1 LAEVLRYGGDVKKY
15 EVLYDWLSAQ
25 ITHISDS
32 AAAEAFA
39 AVLAAQ
45 MQDDFITLT
54 ERLRNYGVEV
64 VAAKAGRTLLTKW
77 GEIGALLSEFGK
89 AFPEFPGFHRD
100 SLLAFCSVA
109 GWVCA
114 NHAPI
119 LDATDVDEQ
128 SFEVRNIPGIELA
141 PAWFVHQNAGQILDS
156 LVVFDSREVA
166 VFETALAY
174 GGISPELAFGFLAA
188 LAAIDAA
195 IICPSALVKRAMP
208 QLELKEI
215 EAFVELHL
223 AMAGLPTH
231 TPKRITRTP
240 TVVNK
245 DSVRA
250 ESAYRQWS
258 DVLLVLSEYNSR
270 GELLLKYLTI
280 YHVIE
285 NLMFKMPIVD
295 LERQRNGA
303 MFSIRDFRRLYD
315 SVSVKELPALEKL
328 FAAAFDLDAAPAVK
342 YKRLVRDSWNAIVA
356 VHGSVAIDAALQRI
370 GYGKNSTE
378 FLHQPTHGN
387 YARLVYLV
395 RNSIVHNKETEFHL
409 TSQSLTSEISSII
422 EEFLLPTLEQISFG
436 MIGAPNGKLW
446 YGNRELMLY

>member
-1 LAEVLRYGGDVKKY
+1 MKKY
-15 EVLYDWLSAQ
+15 EILYDW
-25 ITHISDS
+25 INYHIARASDS
-32 AAAEAFA
+32 AVAEAFA
-39 AVLAAQ
+39 AGLEGQILDEFVA
-45 MQDDFITLT
+45 ITET
-54 ERLRNYGVEV
+54 LRNYGVDV
-64 VAAKAGRTLLTKW
+64 AAAKAGRTLLSKW
-77 GEIGALLSEFGK
+77 GEIGEVFDEFGK
-89 AFPEFPGFHRD
+89 KFPGFPEFHRNT
-100 SLLAFCSVA
+100 LQAFCCVA
-109 GWVCA
+109 GWLCV

-119 LDATDVDEQ
+119 LDAADVDEQ
-128 SFEVRNIPGIELA
+128 AFEIRKIPGVELS
-141 PAWFVHQNAGQILDS
+141 PAWFVYQNGGQILDS

-166 VFETALAY
+166 VFNQALSSQS
-174 GGISPELAFGFLAA
+174 ISPELAFSFLAA
-188 LAAIDAA
+188 LVVFDAEV
-195 IICPSALVKRAMP
+195 ICPSALVKRAAP
-208 QLELKEI
+208 QIELEEI

-231 TPKRITRTP
+231 IPKRVVRAP

-245 DSVRA
+245 DSIRA

-285 NLMFKMPIVD
+285 NLMFKMPIVA

-315 SVSVKELPALEKL
+315 SVSVKELSALEKM
-328 FAAAFDLDAAPAVK
+328 FAAAFDLNAVGTVK
-342 YKRLVRDSWNAIVA
+342 YGDLVKDSWHRLLT
-356 VHGSVAIDAALQRI
+356 VHGSTAIDAALERI
-370 GYGKNSTE
+370 GFETKSSSFSGQTV
-378 FLHQPTHGN
+378 HAN
-387 YARLVYLV
+387 YAKLVYIV

-409 TSQSLTSEISSII
+409 TSQSMTSEISSLI

-436 MIGAPNGKLW
+436 MIGVPNDRLW